1 VSERFHTTRWSLV
14 AAAGRWRPDAS
25 DDEARAAL
33 GELAEAYWPPL
44 YAYTRQRGA
53 SREEAADLV
62 QGFFA
67 RLVEKGGLEA
77 EERERDR
84 FRAFLLTAFQRFRAN
99 RAADA
104 RALKRGGGKAPLS
117 LEALTLD
124 REEEGLRDLAELA
137 GGETPERTFQR
148 RWALQV
154 MERALARL
162 ALEQERA
169 RKREL
174 FAALRPHLSP
184 GEPAP
189 PHADVAGRLGTS
201 EGAVKV
207 ALHRLRRRY
216 GELVRE
222 EVAGTLADPSAVEDE
237 LAALIDALAG

>member
-1 VSERFHTTRWSLV
+1 VTERFHTTRWSLV
-14 AAAGRWRPDAS
+14 TAAGRWRPDAA

-44 YAYTRQRGA
+44 YAYARRRG
-53 SREEAADLV
+53 SERDEAADLV

-77 EERERDR
+77 EQRERDR
-84 FRAFLLTAFQRFRAN
+84 FRAFLLTAFQRFCAN

-124 REEEGLRDLAELA
+124 REEDGLRDLAELA
-137 GGETPERTFQR
+137 GGEPPERTFQR

-169 RKREL
+169 GKRDL
-174 FAALRPHLSP
+174 YGALRPHLSP
-184 GEPAP
+184 GEAAP
-189 PHADVAGRLGTS
+189 PHAEVAARLGTS

-222 EVAGTLADPSAVEDE
+222 EVAGTLADPTAVEAE
-237 LAALIDALAG
+237 LAALIEALER

>member
-1 VSERFHTTRWSLV
+1 M
-14 AAAGRWRPDAS
+14 AAAGRWRPAAD

-33 GELAEAYWPPL
+33 GELAEVYWPPL
-44 YAYTRQRGA
+44 YVWARRRGA
-53 SREEAADLV
+53 ARAEAADLV

-67 RLVEKGGLEA
+67 RLVEKGGLQA
-77 EERERDR
+77 EERERQR
-84 FRAFLLTAFQRFRAN
+84 FRAFLLVAFQRFVAN

-104 RALKRGGGKAPLS
+104 RALKRGGGRGVLS
-117 LEALTLD
+117 LEALALD
-124 REEEGLRDLAELA
+124 REDAQARDLAEL
-137 GGETPERTFQR
+137 GVEESPERAFQR

-162 ALEQERA
+162 AEEQERA
-169 RKREL
+169 GRSAQ

-184 GEPAP
+184 GEPPP
-189 PHADVAGRLGTS
+189 PHAEVAARLGSS

-222 EVAGTLADPSAVEDE
+222 EVAGTLADPREVEDE